1 MTRSIER
8 EICTKMLRNLS
19 EKLGA
24 EFSSTTLGYSVV
36 RISRLDGALPG
47 ILELIASPVVGR

>member
-1 MTRSIER
+1 
-8 EICTKMLRNLS
+8 MLRNLS